1 MSRSYFV
8 GAGLHTCLGQDVAAN
23 VAALFAPPP
32 DAASVPLEAGGLR
45 AVVPA
50 LLLKDRPLVD
60 IENRLESVLEA
71 VCAEAIEA
79 AGLTAAERAD
89 TILLLGSSSVDISR
103 SEAIYQRELAE
114 GLDAHP
120 LTHNNNLGRL
130 AERLRRRFGLGGP
143 DYTVSTACTAS
154 ANALIYGDALIRS
167 GRAGHALVV
176 SSESLN
182 IITAMGFQ
190 GLNLLSKTGTMKPF
204 DSARGGLVPGEGCGA
219 VVVSGGKRRGNGAG
233 ALASSGFHLRGA
245 ANLCDIF
252 GMSAANPDGSTVLEV
267 IQRALDSAG
276 VEAGRIAGIKTH
288 GTASLL
294 NDEAEAAGMA
304 RAFGT
309 VPPLCALKPFIGHT
323 FGACGLN
330 ELILFCALLEQGYFP
345 AVPGVCAEPGEL
357 GISLFQTP
365 QPMAPGVFM
374 LNYFGFGGNNTSL
387 VIANVDD

>member
-8 GAGLHTCLGQDVAAN
+8 GAGLHTGLGQDVSSN
-23 VAALFAPPP
+23 IDALFAAPPAP
-32 DAASVPLEAGGLR
+32 VATPVAAGGLND
-45 AVVPA
+45 AVPA
-50 LLLKDRPLVD
+50 LLLRDRPLVD
-60 IENRLESVLEA
+60 IETRLEPVLEA
-71 VCAEAIEA
+71 VCAEALEA
-79 AGLTAAERAD
+79 AGLTADERAG

-120 LTHNNNLGRL
+120 LTHNSSLGRL

-167 GRAGHALVV
+167 GRAKHALVV

-190 GLNLLSKTGTMKPF
+190 GLNLLSRTGGMKPF
-204 DSARGGLVPGEGCGA
+204 DDARGGLVLGEGCGA
-219 VVVSGGKRRGNGAG
+219 LVISGDRREGADG
-233 ALASSGFHLRGA
+233 ALSRSGFHLRGA

-267 IQRALDSAG
+267 IQQALASAG
-276 VEAGRIAGIKTH
+276 VGAERIAGIKTH

-294 NDEAEAAGMA
+294 NDEAESAGMA
-304 RAFGT
+304 RAFGR

-330 ELILFCALLEQGYFP
+330 ELILFCGLAERGFFP

-357 GISLFQTP
+357 GVRFFQTP
-365 QPMAPGVFM
+365 QPIDPGVFM